1 MSYRIINW
9 SVRQTVLFPAK
20 KMVQIVLPHEAM
32 STMNIPFFVFFV
44 VEKPIP
50 INNEISVIH
59 PSIAFKHKQ
68 FCYQSI

>member
-32 STMNIPFFVFFV
+32 STMNIPFFFV
-44 VEKPIP
+44 
-50 INNEISVIH
+50 
-59 PSIAFKHKQ
+59 
-68 FCYQSI
+68 YLM